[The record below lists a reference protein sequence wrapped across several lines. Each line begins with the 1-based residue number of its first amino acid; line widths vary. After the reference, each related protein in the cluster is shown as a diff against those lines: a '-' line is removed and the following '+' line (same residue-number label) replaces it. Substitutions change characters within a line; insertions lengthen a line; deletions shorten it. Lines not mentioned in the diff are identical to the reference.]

1 MLNTQ
6 RTAGETMTTQEL
18 VRHLRERGVDL
29 RIHDGKL
36 NVSGPRGVVDATLQ
50 AELRTR
56 KEEIIAALE
65 EDTDSEADAVSLPP
79 GMHPLSDIQ
88 KSIWYLESE
97 QPDLGVY
104 NLYFAEELT
113 GGLDVD
119 ALAFALQALPE
130 RHDILRTVLAEHD
143 GQLVQRVTQVPG
155 VDLRIENLEREGD
168 SRLAIR
174 LQQELV
180 RSFDQR
186 NGPLYR
192 CAVFRMAPDRHVL
205 LFAVDH
211 VIADGMS
218 MAILHHELFELYA
231 AHHEAREPQ
240 LPKLDT
246 DYLALVEEER
256 RWLRSRQAQ
265 RQLEFWKTRLAGEL
279 PQLELPADHARP
291 AMPTG
296 RGDTFRLAIDAE
308 RLAAVSNTARA
319 AGASPFMFIS
329 AVVALLLARLAGQK
343 EIVLGMPFA
352 NRTRKGSDN
361 IVGLFINPVAIRI
374 RIDGKETFNDL
385 LRQVRDRC
393 MEAFDNQSLPFDRV
407 VEAIAPRRDSSR
419 TPVFQ
424 ALVTHLPD
432 ADRSGSSAGLVHRPI
447 GIRRGTAQT
456 DIAFW
461 CRDTD
466 TGLSIDLEY
475 SADLFTARTA
485 RRMLQRFDGLL
496 AELTEQA
503 ATRIGEISLL
513 LKDERERLL
522 SEWCRGPMRNWP
534 SSTVDALLRTECE
547 RNGDSLASGCGE
559 RRLSYR
565 ELGALADR
573 VAATLQE
580 RDVGRGNVVG
590 VMLERDERLPAA
602 LLGILERGAAYL
614 PLDPEAPAERLQ
626 WMLEDAG
633 VSTIVTAVLDEPAG
647 LPTGLNI
654 VDLDALLPASASPA
668 SQRVVH
674 GPDDVA
680 YVIYTSG
687 STGKPKGVMVPHA
700 AVTNFL
706 HAMRETLNV
715 SAHDRFLALTTLTF
729 DIAVLELLLPLSL
742 GAFTEIVPREVTRD
756 GDALM
761 KRLNES
767 RPSVM
772 QATPATWQL
781 LLNAGW
787 KGDGNL
793 LALSGGEALPTALAR
808 ALLGRSRDV
817 FNLYGPTETTVW
829 STAERV
835 NLNDDPVSIGRPIAN
850 TQVYVLDDFGQLA
863 PPGVPGE
870 LYIGGHGVTRGYL
883 NRDELTAKR
892 FVHDPFS
899 PAFDAHMYRTGDRA
913 RFLDD
918 GRLECLGR
926 VDFQIKLRGHR
937 IEPGEIENA
946 LESHEAVKRAVVIV
960 HEFGNG
966 ASKDPRLVAYMT
978 LADGARASIEGLR
991 RHLRRRLPAYM
1002 LPQHFM
1008 DIDTLPLT
1016 PNGKIDRKALPSP
1029 LITPR
1034 GAQVPP
1040 ATPAERCIAKLW
1052 QDALG
1057 IETISADDNFF
1068 DLGGHSLSSMKV
1080 IARIDEELGVR
1091 LRPRLLVLNTLREI
1105 AAACEEMGSRAEERI
1120 VPTSRKT
1127 KWKTVVNALLGKN

>member
-1 MLNTQ
+1 MLDTQ
-6 RTAGETMTTQEL
+6 RTAGETMTTHEL
-18 VRHLRERGVDL
+18 VRHLRERGVEL
-29 RIHDGKL
+29 RVHEGKL
-36 NVSGPRGVVDATLQ
+36 NVSGPRGVVDETLQ
-50 AELRTR
+50 AELRAR
-56 KEEIIAALE
+56 KAEIVAALE
-65 EDTDSEADAVSLPP
+65 NGADAEPDAVSLPP

-88 KSIWYLESE
+88 NSIWYLESE
-97 QPDLGVY
+97 QPELGVY

-113 GGLDVD
+113 GELDVN
-119 ALAFALQALPE
+119 ALAFALQALLK
-130 RHDILRTVLAEHD
+130 RHHILRTVLAEHD
-143 GQLVQRVTQVPG
+143 GQLVQRITEAPD

-192 CAVFRMAPDRHVL
+192 YKVFRLASRRHVL

-211 VIADGMS
+211 VVADGMS
-218 MAILHHELFELYA
+218 MAILHRELFELYA
-231 AHHEAREPQ
+231 ARRELREPR

-246 DYLALVEEER
+246 DYLSLVEEER
-256 RWLRSRQAQ
+256 RWLRGPQAQ

-279 PQLELPADHARP
+279 PQLELPTDQARP
-291 AMPTG
+291 AMSSG
-296 RGDTFRLAIDAE
+296 QGDAFRLTIDTE
-308 RLAAVSNTARA
+308 RLATVTTIARA
-319 AGASPFMFIS
+319 GGASPFMFIS
-329 AVVALLLARLAGQK
+329 AVIALLLARLAGQR

-352 NRTRKGSDN
+352 NRTRKGSETV
-361 IVGLFINPVAIRI
+361 VGLFINPVAIRV
-374 RIDGKETFNDL
+374 RIDGEETFNDL

-393 MEAFDNQSLPFDRV
+393 MEAFDNQSMPFDRV

-466 TGLSIDLEY
+466 TGLSVDLEY
-475 SADLFTARTA
+475 SADVFTAKTA

-496 AELTEQA
+496 AELTEQP
-503 ATRIGEISLL
+503 ATRISDVSLL
-513 LKDERERLL
+513 LKEERERLL
-522 SEWCRGPMRNWP
+522 SEWCSGPMRNWP
-534 SSTVDALLRTECE
+534 SSTVDALLRKACE
-547 RNGDSLASGCGE
+547 RNGSSPASGCGE
-559 RRLSYR
+559 RQLSYD
-565 ELGALADR
+565 EMGALADR
-573 VAATLQE
+573 VAAALKEQG
-580 RDVGRGNVVG
+580 VGRGDVVG

-602 LLGILERGAAYL
+602 LLGVLDRGAAYL
-614 PLDPEAPAERLQ
+614 PLDAEAPVERLQ

-633 VSTIVTAVLDEPAG
+633 VSTIVTGGPEDFAKLPPGLDA
-647 LPTGLNI
+647 
-654 VDLDALLPASASPA
+654 VDLDALPPAPA
-668 SQRVVH
+668 DTESLRVVH
-674 GPDDVA
+674 DPDDIA

-687 STGKPKGVMVPHA
+687 STGKPKGVMVPHGT
-700 AVTNFL
+700 VTNFL
-706 HAMRETLNV
+706 HAMKETLEV

-756 GDALM
+756 GDALV
-761 KRLNES
+761 KRMDES
-767 RPSVM
+767 RPSVI

-787 KGDGNL
+787 KGDANL
-793 LALSGGEALPTALAR
+793 LALSGGEALPTSLAR
-808 ALLGRSRDV
+808 ALLGRARDV

-835 NLNDDPVSIGRPIAN
+835 NSNDDPVSIGRPIAN
-850 TQVYVLDDFGQLA
+850 TQVYVLDDFGQLT

-870 LYIGGHGVTRGYL
+870 LYIAGYGVTRGYL
-883 NRDELTAKR
+883 NRDELTAER
-892 FVHDPFS
+892 FVRDPFS
-899 PAFDAHMYRTGDRA
+899 PATDARMYRTGDRA
-913 RFLDD
+913 RFLED

-946 LESHEAVKRAVVIV
+946 LESNEAVKRAVVIV
-960 HEFGNG
+960 HEFGSG
-966 ASKDPRLVAYMT
+966 AGRDPRLVAYMT

-1008 DIDTLPLT
+1008 DIDVMPLT
-1016 PNGKIDRKALPSP
+1016 PSGKIDRKALPSP

-1034 GAQVPP
+1034 SARVPP
-1040 ATPAERCIAKLW
+1040 STPAERCIATLW
-1052 QDALG
+1052 QEALG
-1057 IETISADDNFF
+1057 IGTISADDNFF

-1091 LRPRLLVLNTLREI
+1091 LRPRLLVLNSLREI
-1105 AAACEEMGSRAEERI
+1105 AAACDEMGGRSQERTA
-1120 VPTSRKT
+1120 PPPQKAR
-1127 KWKTVVNALLGKN
+1127 WKTVVNALLGKG